1 MWSPRAGF
9 FSIATYKSQKIG
21 RYSAWLPR
29 AGFFSIVTYKSQKK
43 RQQGEVTEGGH
54 FFSIATYKSQRIGE
68 SYSIFV
74 KTEIKVLHNLFLLE
88 GSDAP
93 SSTTPPPLTPLN
105 SILIKKKIY
114 ICYIY
119 IFNGLPHS
127 FALGSPGAV
136 CSGAIDFL
144 KELKF

>member
-93 SSTTPPPLTPLN
+93 SSTTPPPLDSPQFY
-105 SILIKKKIY
+105 IDKKKIF
-114 ICYIY
+114 
-119 IFNGLPHS
+119 IFVTFIFLMVYHTALLWVRQGRCAQGLLT
-127 FALGSPGAV
+127 F
-136 CSGAIDFL
+136 
-144 KELKF
+144 